1 METKQSVERVTADL
15 RVLNELTTENTVVD
29 TWLTPAFWTMA
40 TTAATNLIA
49 VAALVGWVESSQVE
63 GMTQA
68 IIALVGA
75 AQVVVVNSI
84 LVWKYI
90 AGQNTLQAQKV
101 TAKYKYMEA
110 VAVERLRAK

>member
-1 METKQSVERVTADL
+1 MEKKQSVETVRADL
-15 RVLNELTTENTVVD
+15 RVLNELTTENTVID
-29 TWLTPAFWTMA
+29 SWLTPAFWTMA

-49 VAALVGWVESSQVE
+49 VAALIGWVKSSEVESL
-63 GMTQA
+63 TQA

-75 AQVVVVNSI
+75 AQVVVVNSV

-90 AGQNTLQAQKV
+90 AGQNALQAQKV